1 MNEDS
6 GKNPVPRGTGPKG
19 TGPKGQGPRRRT
31 ALILAVALGAVLIIA
46 VGGYV
51 IGRFAGAPGP
61 EAPGAGAGG
70 AAQLALGK
78 LVYDARCAACHG
90 VNLEGQPN
98 WRRRLPSGEL
108 PAPPHDASG
117 HTWHH
122 PDAWLFDITKHGTLR
137 FAPPGYKTTMRGFA
151 EVLSDPEIRAVL
163 AYIKAAWP
171 PEIRD
176 RQADITAR
184 QRGG

>member
-1 MNEDS
+1 MNDDS
-6 GKNPVPRGTGPKG
+6 GNNPGPKG
-19 TGPKGQGPRRRT
+19 TGQGRRR

-61 EAPGAGAGG
+61 EGTGAGG
-70 AAQLALGK
+70 AARLALGK
-78 LVYDARCAACHG
+78 KVYDARCAACHG
-90 VNLEGQPN
+90 ANLEGQPD

-108 PAPPHDASG
+108 PAPPHDATG

-122 PDAWLFDITKHGTLR
+122 PDPWLFDITKFGTLR
-137 FAPPGYKTTMRGFA
+137 FAPPGYKSTMLGFA
-151 EVLSDPEIRAVL
+151 DVLSDREIRAVL
-163 AYIKAAWP
+163 AFIKASWP
-171 PEIRD
+171 PDIRA